1 MSFWWHASPLIAG
14 LFPFAFLLELQVGVK
29 ERNHLPQLRWRSGLI
44 ETNLFP
50 AGLAKT
56 TRFFP
61 LSEDF
66 MSSSSSNVDRN
77 ISFVISPNS
86 LSSLLGLDGI
96 LCSRLFT
103 ELKTV
108 EASGAFERPAPG
120 HQVSRLCRWTWWEE
134 NRQWSEPFKLATIRE
149 VIVS

>member
-1 MSFWWHASPLIAG
+1 MSFWWHVSPLIAG
-14 LFPFAFLLELQVGVK
+14 LFHFAFLLELQVGVK
-29 ERNHLPQLRWRSGLI
+29 ERNHSPQLHWRSGLI

-66 MSSSSSNVDRN
+66 MSSSSSNVVRN

-134 NRQWSEPFKLATIRE
+134 NRQWSEPLKLATIRE